1 MLSWRVNMSSFTSPA
16 ILEILD
22 NLSFRVVQPFEFY
35 VGESEAT
42 ATARY
47 SVPMGFVT
55 DLASIPRVL
64 WALLPPHGRYAKAAI
79 LHDYLLTK
87 VQVGELPRP
96 TADAIFYEAMLVLN
110 VPIWQ
115 AWLMYQA
122 VALYTRIQRGHYV

>member
-1 MLSWRVNMSSFTSPA
+1 MSSFTSPA

-22 NLSFRVVQPFEFY
+22 DLRFRVVQPFSFY

-47 SVPMGFVT
+47 SVPIGFVT
-55 DLASIPRVL
+55 DLTSVPRVL

-87 VQVGELPRP
+87 VRAGELSRP
-96 TADAIFYEAMLVLN
+96 TADAIFYQAMKVLA
-110 VPIWQ
+110 VPTWQ
-115 AWLMYQA
+115 AWLMYRA
-122 VALYTRIQRGHYV
+122 VSLYTAVRG